1 MIPQRL
7 LLRNF
12 MCYREATPA
21 IDFTGIRLACICG
34 DNGNGKSALLD
45 AITWALWGRAR
56 AKSDDELIAMNAAD
70 MEVDFQFRLGEDV
83 YGVNRKRRKLK
94 TGQTTLEIHVLD
106 NDTWRGISGDTVRDT
121 ERTIVKLLRM
131 EYETFINS
139 SFLLQGRADEFTV
152 KPPGQRKQIL
162 ADILGLSIYDDL
174 EMRAKEQARL
184 QADRARNLADALRE
198 IDLELVRLP
207 EYESAY
213 QVALEAAMSLA
224 DSLRGQ
230 EDRLR
235 LLREEKSLLDG
246 KTRQAADARLRL
258 TRAQA
263 ELTEAQRNLA
273 DRHGR
278 LAEYES
284 LIAQAG
290 EIERGHSDLQS
301 ARQDAEAQG
310 RKLALLMHLQQQKTA
325 LDQVIASQGHVLDS
339 SRQVLAVQV
348 NERVARAGQAEPLAA
363 GLDTLQ
369 TKLAELAEIGRER
382 EAWRESVVA
391 KSNQAAALRSTNEQ
405 LKRDIETLQFKTAE
419 LAGVANCPLCDTP
432 LTPEHREEV
441 RRQYVDE
448 SARKGDEF
456 RANKAEMDRLATD
469 MATLK
474 ARIAQADAVLQ
485 DQPALQRKEAATEQ
499 MLGQARQA
507 AGELMELKAR
517 LAALDARLGGKDFA
531 PDERLKLAGIE
542 RQIEGVAYDKTAHE
556 ATQGRVASLTPFEPR
571 KTRLESARQEVEAER
586 EAVERYRRQIAR
598 YQESVAEDQRRL
610 QTLTADLANLELLT
624 RQVAAAQ
631 TAVDDLQARERAAR
645 LQLGAT
651 QQRLFTCRQQ
661 AEVRKEKAGQES
673 QARQERSIYEE
684 LTVAF
689 GKRGVQAM
697 LIEEALPELEQE
709 ANRLLGRMTDDR
721 MHVAFETQRESK
733 KGETIETLDIKIS
746 DELGTRN
753 YETYSGGETFR
764 INFAVRVALSK
775 LLAHRAG
782 ASLQT
787 LVIDEGFGTQDA
799 QGRERLIEAINSIQ
813 DDFEMILAITHIQ
826 DMKDAFPVHIE
837 VTKTAEGSVAVVG

>member
-1 MIPQRL
+1 
-7 LLRNF
+7 
-12 MCYREATPA
+12 
-21 IDFTGIRLACICG
+21 
-34 DNGNGKSALLD
+34 
-45 AITWALWGRAR
+45 
-56 AKSDDELIAMNAAD
+56 
-70 MEVDFQFRLGEDV
+70 
-83 YGVNRKRRKLK
+83 
-94 TGQTTLEIHVLD
+94 
-106 NDTWRGISGDTVRDT
+106 
-121 ERTIVKLLRM
+121 
-131 EYETFINS
+131 
-139 SFLLQGRADEFTV
+139 
-152 KPPGQRKQIL
+152 
-162 ADILGLSIYDDL
+162 
-174 EMRAKEQARL
+174 
-184 QADRARNLADALRE
+184 
-198 IDLELVRLP
+198 
-207 EYESAY
+207 
-213 QVALEAAMSLA
+213 
-224 DSLRGQ
+224 
-230 EDRLR
+230 
-235 LLREEKSLLDG
+235 
-246 KTRQAADARLRL
+246 
-258 TRAQA
+258 
-263 ELTEAQRNLA
+263 
-273 DRHGR
+273 
-278 LAEYES
+278 
-284 LIAQAG
+284 
-290 EIERGHSDLQS
+290 
-301 ARQDAEAQG
+301 
-310 RKLALLMHLQQQKTA
+310 
-325 LDQVIASQGHVLDS
+325 
-339 SRQVLAVQV
+339 VLAVQV